1 MNNSDLLTS
10 TPLLR
15 DTILNE
21 GAATAASDATARRK
35 QVMDEL
41 YWRQHPQFIQPDFSN
56 PVINTINRLPK
67 GAARFVGIT
76 EKTVADTFVNA
87 GIDPYG
93 VISNASK
100 QIQRELID
108 ANPHSSSGDIFSQK
122 SLGDFGLF
130 LAENLGDSVAYMVPA
145 LLAGRVAGTLV
156 GAGSRALGFT
166 ADVTAKAANVATTAG
181 LYGTNLSTQYEQT
194 KDLTADSGIENPN
207 KAAVL
212 AAAGAKA
219 ALDSIGMSQMANA
232 LGLGKFFAAHVVE
245 EASKR
250 GLKQILRNEGL
261 KAAVREAAK
270 TGGKVAGVE
279 GITEALQEVIDVG
292 MVAAMKDQSLWAA
305 YPEHMRQIANAG
317 VLGAIMGGVVHAGGA
332 ALGLDG
338 AQEHNSIT
346 GVTEENIG
354 SSPAATPEAVINVIE
369 TAAQINATRR
379 REKAAESTDPVETAT
394 TPPTVTLPVEPAPVE
409 QNAAASTTTETS
421 ATAETNATTIS
432 TQPDADLQNT
442 HALATSYFG
451 ETGTQTRNGIELTYT
466 PGETNLKLVAA
477 DGEMWSVPMTQS
489 SGSTLQMDVSGT
501 KSAKAQLALAS
512 VLGSLEGDFKVLVQ
526 DSTGTNDTTR
536 TNVAPS
542 NAALRARNVMRV
554 KQGDKVFLVAR
565 PKVGALVHGQ
575 PVNEAGNVLLAGTEV
590 DAGTYAADP
599 SIGTGQSTILNT
611 DNNLSPTGDARAGLT
626 IATPADFTGQA
637 GRTLIDVVKKMFP
650 QKMVEAVVRAA
661 HAHVT
666 GKAQRKLTMITHG
679 SISHYGALPEIL
691 HARLSELQKT
701 FPEVSNVVAVL
712 TDSETLASNGL
723 LLQLNVTS
731 DANASTAI
739 IVVNVNKLAGLSQDG
754 GRAVDLR
761 AFDNTITHEFGH
773 AIIRT
778 AWGQLSSDVK
788 ARVLTLFEQQR
799 TAGAELTFRQV
810 AERFYDVNTPSNL
823 SKIGSGADSLTIAE
837 GMGDAANYFLGDEE
851 QFVRI
856 FADILSSTN
865 LRPTHPLAKPLT
877 SVANTIKRF
886 AVIRGYGSVKAPAE
900 MREVLREILTTPRV
914 QSAVEESPNGFMED
928 REIAAVG
935 AVGAMAPTSVTN
947 GKEYME
953 MNSPARASYAL
964 SIGASANQVSAIQ
977 RQGSLNLK
985 GFAFLKKILNFP
997 QLVDRFNVPE
1007 LANYWDVVKRQKTLK
1022 NNILATGSE
1031 VMTSYNR
1038 LSRSERRLVGEFMF
1052 FLNDFSEQ
1060 QGRRMTPV
1068 EIVQLAT
1075 GTYPGNP
1082 FGRKMSDKAAKV
1094 AVEVDNSFA
1103 AVLERMQTAQMVEAA
1118 GRVLPL
1124 NAVESFVEQ
1133 WSTATTVAAR
1143 DAIETN
1149 FAGSTFAASGLP
1161 QLVDLKAR
1169 LTNIMQSTASL
1180 RARNYMTKMRHGDYF
1195 VRVKAT
1201 TDVTIAGQ
1209 AYAAGDTIYFAA
1221 FDSEKA
1227 RNTEINTLRNSLAS
1241 YAVSIKGD
1249 KLADMQK
1256 AVAGLPRTFIDT
1268 MLTNSQLHLSPDQVA
1283 ELHAMALEY
1292 TPSKSFIRNFLR
1304 RNDIQGYDTAQ
1315 FERSYNAYMFR
1326 AAGNI
1331 SRTHFVVEN
1340 TAAINAFELAKDKLL
1355 AVTAVDNTAW
1365 TVLQDFVRSH
1375 HADVNSADTDL
1386 STLRSLASAWYLGY
1400 NPKSAIAN
1408 LWQVPMATYPYLSAK
1423 YGDIATGKAVA
1434 AAYTKTLKALKN
1446 GKLDPALSAALSKAI
1461 ADGQLDASAVVELS
1475 AMGDSNLFDKMT
1487 GLDTQRFFAK
1497 YVIHNGFYMFRKAEA
1512 LNRRVTFV
1520 AAFDLA
1526 YADTQN
1532 ADAAYVAA
1540 TKALELTQ
1548 FDMSKEARAEVFKGK
1563 TGFLLMFNQHVTMMS
1578 YLAFGGFSLNSAK
1591 WKVGV
1596 RVLMMAMLVTGIEG
1610 VPLLGGLG
1618 IDIFDVLKSTYLKLT
1633 GEEYTYSDARRDLR
1647 EVLAE
1652 ADQNP
1657 DLWMHGFARENGVPF
1672 LTLASLLGAPDFNVD
1687 LTGSLQ
1693 MGYPGSWAE
1702 VARNN
1707 ELDAKNKLLGII
1719 KAFGG
1724 AGAGIAFDIYS
1735 SFADD
1740 SLDEAKKRER
1750 RMPIFMR
1757 NLATAYR
1764 WKEDGGVVNAQ
1775 GANVYPIQQ
1784 DNMADAAFKSLGFT
1798 PTKLSR
1804 FYEKYGMDS
1813 EAAAYWATKKQGVT
1827 ELAKRAIESKDP
1839 EAIAAAKEAI
1849 ARHNNLVKD
1858 MDVGKAF
1865 AIKMSRVRSAL
1876 KAEMKDRKRVEAGY
1890 ARRKNQQAL
1899 FQQTNNLFGEST
1911 APNAAKM
1918 VTGKVSLF

>member
-41 YWRQHPQFIQPDFSN
+41 YWRQHPQFIIPETTN
-56 PVINTINRLPK
+56 PVNRAINKLPS
-67 GAARFVGIT
+67 GVARAVGLA
-76 EKTVADTFVNA
+76 EKTTADMFVNV
-87 GIDPYG
+87 GIDPYDQL
-93 VISNASK
+93 SK
-100 QIQRELID
+100 VSEQLQREVID
-108 ANPHSSSGDIFSQK
+108 ANPHKSSGDVFSQK
-122 SLGDFGLF
+122 SIGDFGLF
-130 LAENLGDSVAYMVPA
+130 LAENLGDSVA
-145 LLAGRVAGTLV
+145 TLV
-156 GAGSRALGFT
+156 PSLLLGRALGGLTAIGGKALGFT
-166 ADVTAKAANVATTAG
+166 AETITNAANAATTGGFFAG
-181 LYGTNLSTQYEQT
+181 NLSSQYTDTQDTLREE
-194 KDLTADSGIENPN
+194 GITDAS
-207 KAAVL
+207 KATTL
-212 AAAGAKA
+212 AAAAAKA
-219 ALDSIGMSQMANA
+219 ALDTYGMSRMANA
-232 LGLGKFFAAHVVE
+232 LGLGKFFAAHVVA
-245 EASKR
+245 EAEKK
-250 GLKQILRNEGL
+250 GLKQILANEGL
-261 KAAVREAAK
+261 KAALKEAAK
-270 TGGKVAGVE
+270 TGGKVAGAE
-279 GITEALQEVIDVG
+279 ALTEALQESIDVG
-292 MVAAMKDQSLWAA
+292 MVAAMKDQSLWSA

-317 VLGAIMGGVVHAGGA
+317 VLGGIMGGVMHAGGA

-338 AQEHNSIT
+338 AQEHNSIK

-379 REKAAESTDPVETAT
+379 REQAAASTDPVETAT

-409 QNAAASTTTETS
+409 QGAATSTTTDTS
-421 ATAETNATTIS
+421 ATGETNATTVS
-432 TQPDADLQNT
+432 AKPDADLQNT

-477 DGEMWSVPMTQS
+477 DGEMWLVPMTQS
-489 SGSTLQMDVSGT
+489 SGSTLQMDASGT

-526 DSTGTNDTTR
+526 DATGTNDTTR

-599 SIGTGQSTILNT
+599 STGTILNT
-611 DNNLSPTGDARAGLT
+611 NNKLPPTGDARAGVT
-626 IATPADFTGQA
+626 IATPADFTGEA

-712 TDSETLASNGL
+712 TDSETIAPTGL
-723 LLQLNVTS
+723 LLHLNVTS

-739 IVVNVNKLAGLSQDG
+739 IVVNVNKLAGLSKKG

-773 AIIRT
+773 AIIRMT
-778 AWGQLSSDVK
+778 WGQLPLDVK

-799 TAGAELTFRQV
+799 TAGAKLTFRQV
-810 AERFYDVNTPSNL
+810 AERFYDVNNPSNL
-823 SKIGSGADSLTIAE
+823 SKIGSGADSLTTAE
-837 GMGDAANYFLGDEE
+837 GMEGSANYFLGDEE

-877 SVANTIKRF
+877 GVANTIKRF

-964 SIGASANQVSAIQ
+964 SVGASANQVAAIQ
-977 RQGSLNLK
+977 RQGSLSLK

-1180 RARNYMTKMRHGDYF
+1180 RTRNYMTKMRHGDYF

-1201 TDVTIAGQ
+1201 TDVILAGQ
-1209 AYAAGDTIYFAA
+1209 AYKAGDTIYFAA

-1227 RNTEINTLRNSLAS
+1227 RNTEMNTLRNSLAS

-1268 MLTNSQLHLSPDQVA
+1268 MLANSQLHLSPDQVA

-1292 TPSKSFIRNFLR
+1292 TPSKSFLRNFLR

-1331 SRTHFVVEN
+1331 SRTHFIVEN
-1340 TAAINAFELAKDKLL
+1340 TAAINAFEQAKDKLL

-1423 YGDIATGKAVA
+1423 YGDIATGKAIA

-1446 GKLDPALSAALSKAI
+1446 GKLDPALSTALSNAI

-1707 ELDAKNKLLGII
+1707 ELDSKDKLLGII

-1724 AGAGIAFDIYS
+1724 AGAGIVFDLYS

-1899 FQQTNNLFGEST
+1899 FQQTDNLFGEST